1 MTELINALYNFL
13 QDHYLSGIS
22 QDPDY
27 EKAIGYAETR
37 QELLSRQLNDSQRQ
51 LLTGMLAELRLAHT
65 MEQMRLFRAT
75 LALSRELSGLVQP

>member
-22 QDPDY
+22 QDPGY

-75 LALSRELSGLVQP
+75 LALSRELSALVQP